1 MRHFYFS
8 LNISRTEYLRYYQGS
23 AARVV
28 VRAHDGRTLS
38 IPAINLRQFVTHA
51 GIQGRFRATIDQNNR
66 LVSLEHQV
74 GTV

>member
-1 MRHFYFS
+1 MRYFYFG
-8 LNISRTEYLRYYQGS
+8 LNIARTEYLRYYQGA

-51 GIQGRFRATIDQNNR
+51 GIQGRFRATIDESNR
-66 LVSLEHQV
+66 LIALERQAD
-74 GTV
+74 

>member
-1 MRHFYFS
+1 MHCFYFS
-8 LNISRTEYLRYYQGS
+8 LNIARTEYLRYYQGS

-66 LVSLEHQV
+66 LVSLDRQ
-74 GTV
+74 

>member
-1 MRHFYFS
+1 MHCFYFS
-8 LNISRTEYLRYYQGS
+8 LNIPRTEYLRYYQGS

-66 LVSLEHQV
+66 LVSLDRQ
-74 GTV
+74 

>member
-1 MRHFYFS
+1 MRYFYFS
-8 LNISRTEYLRYYQGS
+8 LNIQRTEYLRYYQGS

-51 GIQGRFRATIDQNNR
+51 GIQGRFRATIDENNR
-66 LVSLEHQV
+66 LIALERQAD
-74 GTV
+74 